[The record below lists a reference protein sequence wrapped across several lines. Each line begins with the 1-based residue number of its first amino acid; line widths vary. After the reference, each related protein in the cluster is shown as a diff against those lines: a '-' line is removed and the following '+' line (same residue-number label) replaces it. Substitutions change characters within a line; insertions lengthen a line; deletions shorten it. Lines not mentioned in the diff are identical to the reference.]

1 MRSNQCVT
9 QNNAGYEKTR
19 ENEGVAAYFPHV
31 ETRRDTSPHEEKSCV
46 GGDFPPPQTILVP
59 FHACSHFK
67 ERAYT

>member
-31 ETRRDTSPHEEKSCV
+31 ETRRDTSPHEENSCV
-46 GGDFPPPQTILVP
+46 GGDFPLTKKKTFLTEGYYK
-59 FHACSHFK
+59 F
-67 ERAYT
+67 